1 MFQPQTMK
9 VLVVDDQQ
17 SMRGLARQ
25 CLNRIGFRQVEAVP
39 SAEEALKN
47 LEKSKFDLIIS
58 DFNMEGMSGLDLM
71 NKVREHP
78 ALKGIPF
85 LLSTS
90 ECYKPD
96 EMRENCGFVAKPF
109 SVADLKKAV
118 EDILA
123 GAKN

>member
-1 MFQPQTMK
+1 MAQPQALK

-25 CLNRIGFRQVEAVP
+25 CLTRIGFRMIEAVS
-39 SAEEALKN
+39 SAEDALKT

-58 DFNMEGMSGLDLM
+58 DLNMDGMTGVDLM

-78 ALKGIPF
+78 ALKDIPF

-96 EMRENCGFVAKPF
+96 EMRDNCGFVAKPF

-118 EDILA
+118 DDIMA
-123 GAKN
+123 GLN